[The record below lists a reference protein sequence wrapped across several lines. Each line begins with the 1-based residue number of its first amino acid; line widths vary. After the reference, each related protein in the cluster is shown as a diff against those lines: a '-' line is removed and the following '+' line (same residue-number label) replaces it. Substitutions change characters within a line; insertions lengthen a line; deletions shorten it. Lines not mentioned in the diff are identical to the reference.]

1 MKLVL
6 LATVLFVC
14 ASVTNAQRCVT
25 QEDVKRMVARIE
37 AQPVATPTPEPS
49 SDKKSGNK
57 KPALPAGV
65 DKKLK
70 EELEKMALKQRDLL
84 QEIVAKDQTKQS
96 DRDKLH
102 KLYEKHT
109 VRLCEILKT
118 AGWPTSTVVDRSGV
132 LSAFEILK
140 SSASYELQRDLLPVI
155 VAAIK
160 KDPMQKSEFAGLYDR
175 LRVSAGMKQL
185 FGTQAVSAG
194 GFLILYPI
202 HDEANVDAHRAEFGL
217 TTMRENIAN

>member
-49 SDKKSGNK
+49 SDKKSANK

-96 DRDKLH
+96 DREKLH

-118 AGWPTSTVVDRSGV
+118 SGWPTARS
-132 LSAFEILK
+132 S
-140 SSASYELQRDLLPVI
+140 I
-155 VAAIK
+155 VAVCC
-160 KDPMQKSEFAGLYDR
+160 PPSKSL
-175 LRVSAGMKQL
+175 K
-185 FGTQAVSAG
+185 AV
-194 GFLILYPI
+194 P
-202 HDEANVDAHRAEFGL
+202 L
-217 TTMRENIAN
+217 TNCNATCCLLSS